1 MGSPLDMNQ
10 RFQDAMNLVQ
20 KFGKPDLFITMTC
33 NPGWEE
39 IRNELLP
46 GQNSQDQPDLLAR
59 IFKAKFEEFKDDIVN
74 KRVLGR
80 VVAHVHVFEFQKR
93 GLPHVHMLLILDDND
108 KLHSLDDYDRIVRAE
123 IPSKDDEPQL
133 HSAVLRHMIHGPYGT
148 QNQRSP
154 CMKNG
159 KCKKSYPKPFSR
171 ETYQGNDSYPV
182 YRRRDT
188 NNPVPLNNQRNVMV
202 DNS

>member
-1 MGSPLDMNQ
+1 M
-10 RFQDAMNLVQ
+10 
-20 KFGKPDLFITMTC
+20 
-33 NPGWEE
+33 
-39 IRNELLP
+39 
-46 GQNSQDQPDLLAR
+46 AR

-108 KLHSLDDYDRIVRAE
+108 KLHSPDDYDRIVRAE
-123 IPSKDDEPQL
+123 IPFKDDEPQL
-133 HSAVLRHMIHGPYGT
+133 HSAVLRHMIHGPCGT

-159 KCKKSYPKPFSR
+159 KCKKSYKKSYPKPFS
-171 ETYQGNDSYPV
+171 
-182 YRRRDT
+182 
-188 NNPVPLNNQRNVMV
+188 
-202 DNS
+202 